1 MDRTE
6 FEAKLH
12 ADGFTDISAR
22 EMEPGKF
29 NAEHSHEF
37 TARLL
42 ILDGEIVLTHG
53 GEARTY
59 RAGDTCELAAG
70 TPHIE
75 QCGEA
80 GVRYVAGRR
89 YA

>member
-1 MDRTE
+1 MDKTE

-12 ADGFTDISAR
+12 ADGFTEIAAR
-22 EMEPGKF
+22 DMEPGKF
-29 NAEHSHEF
+29 NPEHTHEF

-42 ILDGEIVLTHG
+42 ILDGEIALTYG
-53 GEARTY
+53 GEKRTY
-59 RAGDTCELAAG
+59 RGGDTCELAAG
-70 TPHIE
+70 TPHTE
-75 QCGEA
+75 QSGPA